1 MTLERKSRTP
11 VKYMEIRSRT
21 LTHLGSSPLERTEEE
36 LKRALGEWDK
46 GPGQRAVV
54 LSLHGGVLSLAVQ
67 RLTRYSDLPL
77 PRRSFSV
84 VVRSVLC
91 YCSFFLIPAWDQ
103 TLDGDIL
110 LGLWLCVILPD

>member
-1 MTLERKSRTP
+1 MTLERKSQTP
-11 VKYMEIRSRT
+11 VKYMEVRGRT
-21 LTHLGSSPLERTEEE
+21 LTHLGSSPLERTEE

-54 LSLHGGVLSLAVQ
+54 LSVHGGALSLAVQ
-67 RLTRYSDLPL
+67 GLTRYSDLSL

-84 VVRSVLC
+84 VVRNVLC